1 MPSLSDEVNMVSQPS
16 PNDPSDYLHSL
27 MQAGQFATKQ
37 VEDALSA
44 AMGVTGA
51 PAKQAAIPSFADVAN
66 MQQQYWAPVFD
77 FWRGFFRDKPAS
89 GDAAAPTSRGDRRF
103 KDDAWNQSPYYDLLR
118 QYYLSNSKQLTEFV
132 DQAQLDDRSKLQ
144 LRFFARQFIDAM
156 SPSNFPA
163 TNPEVIRTA
172 IQSRAASLTTGM
184 QNLIEDIQKGRI
196 TRVDETAFEVGRNL
210 ATTPGT
216 VVFENELIQLIQYTP
231 QTAEV
236 EKTPLLIVPPCINK
250 YYLLDLGAG
259 NSFVEYAVAQG
270 HQVFLISWRSA
281 VAETQYLTWDDYLKL
296 GPLTAIDIVRDIAA
310 VDKIHALGFC
320 VGGTIMSCAAGV
332 LAARGE
338 DKLTTLT
345 LLTTMIDFADTGE
358 IGLLIDRPAVALREA
373 TIGSGGILPGKELA
387 FTFGTLRANDLIWRY
402 VVDSYMKG
410 APPETFDLLYWDS
423 DSVSLPG
430 PMYCWYTRNTYL
442 DNRIKDPGATTQ
454 CGLPIDLSKAKAPLY
469 ILASREDHIVP
480 WQSAYRS
487 KGLIGSN
494 PRFVLAASGHV
505 AGVINPPAKN
515 KRSYWTHDDLDCDA
529 ADWLERAEE
538 KPGSWW
544 PDWDAW
550 LKRHSSGRVAAPTRP
565 GNARYRAVEP
575 APGRYVKQ
583 KSN

>member
-1 MPSLSDEVNMVSQPS
+1 MGSPSSQS
-16 PNDPSDYLHSL
+16 GSSAYLESL
-27 MQAGQFATKQ
+27 MRAGQEATKQ
-37 VEDALSA
+37 FDDALTA
-44 AMGVTGA
+44 AMGVETKPGKSGEMSPLA
-51 PAKQAAIPSFADVAN
+51 VTAN
-66 MQQQYWAPVFD
+66 MQQQYWSPIFD
-77 FWRGFFRDKPAS
+77 FWRGFFNVKSATNTDSRVQ
-89 GDAAAPTSRGDRRF
+89 APRGDRRF
-103 KDDAWNQSPYYDLLR
+103 KDEVWSQSPYYDLLK
-118 QYYLSNSKQLTEFV
+118 QSYLLNSKQLTEFV
-132 DQAQLDDRSKLQ
+132 DEALIDDKSKLQ
-144 LRFFARQFIDAM
+144 LRFYARQFIDAM

-172 IQSRAASLTTGM
+172 IRTRSASLAAGM
-184 QNLIEDIQKGRI
+184 QNLIEDLQKGRI
-196 TRVDETAFEVGRNL
+196 TRVDEAAFEIGRNL
-210 ATTPGT
+210 AVTPGT

-281 VAETQYLTWDDYLKL
+281 VAETQYLTWDDYLNL
-296 GPLTAIDIVRDIAA
+296 GPLKAIDVVREIAD
-310 VDKIHALGFC
+310 VDQIHALGFC
-320 VGGTIMSCAAGV
+320 VGGTILSCAAGV
-332 LAARGE
+332 LAARRE
-338 DKLTTLT
+338 DKLTTMT
-345 LLTTMIDFADTGE
+345 LLTTMVDFADTGE
-358 IGLLIDRPAVALREA
+358 IGLLIDHAGVALREA

-410 APPETFDLLYWDS
+410 APADAFDLLYWDS

-442 DNRIKDPGATTQ
+442 ENRIKEPGATTQ
-454 CGLPIDLSKAKAPLY
+454 CGERVDLSKAKIPLY
-469 ILASREDHIVP
+469 LLASREDHIVP

-487 KGLIGSN
+487 KGLIGKD

-505 AGVINPPAKN
+505 AGVINPPARN
-515 KRSYWTHDDLDCDA
+515 KRSYWTHDDLNGDA
-529 ADWLERAEE
+529 ADWLEKAEE

-550 LKRHSSGRVAAPTRP
+550 MKRHSSGTVRAPSRP
-565 GNARYRAVEP
+565 GNARYQVIEP

>member
-1 MPSLSDEVNMVSQPS
+1 MGSPSLQGGPS
-16 PNDPSDYLHSL
+16 AYLESL
-27 MQAGQFATKQ
+27 MQVGQQATKQ
-37 VEDALSA
+37 FDDALAA
-44 AMGVTGA
+44 AMGVDGK
-51 PAKQAAIPSFADVAN
+51 PAENERMTPFAIAAN
-66 MQQQYWAPVFD
+66 LQQQYWSPVLD
-77 FWRGFFRDKPAS
+77 FWSGFLNEKPVQGEDS
-89 GDAAAPTSRGDRRF
+89 TVRAPRADRRF
-103 KDDAWNQSPYYDLLR
+103 KDEAWSHSPYYNLLK
-118 QYYLSNSKQLTEFV
+118 QSYLSNSKQLSEFV
-132 DQAQLDDRSKLQ
+132 DQAQVDDRSKLQ
-144 LRFFARQFIDAM
+144 LRFYARQFIDAM

-172 IQSRAASLTTGM
+172 IRTRSASLATGM
-184 QNLIEDIQKGRI
+184 QNFIEDIQKGRI
-196 TRVDETAFEVGRNL
+196 TRVDESAFEVGRNL
-210 ATTPGT
+210 AVTPGE
-216 VVFENELIQLIQYTP
+216 VVFQNELIQLIQYTP
-231 QTAEV
+231 QTTEV

-281 VAETQYLTWDDYLKL
+281 DAETQYLTWDDYLTL
-296 GPLTAIDIVRDIAA
+296 GPLKAIDVVREIAS

-320 VGGTIMSCAAGV
+320 VGGTILSCAAGV

-338 DKLTTLT
+338 DKLVTMT

-358 IGLLIDRPAVALREA
+358 IGLLIDQAAVAMREA

-410 APPETFDLLYWDS
+410 AAAETFDLLYWDS

-442 DNRIKDPGATTQ
+442 ENKIKEPGATTQ
-454 CGLPIDLSKAKAPLY
+454 CGMPIDLSKAKVPLY
-469 ILASREDHIVP
+469 VLASREDHIVP
-480 WQSAYRS
+480 WESAYRS
-487 KGLIGSN
+487 KGLIGKD

-505 AGVINPPAKN
+505 AGVINPPARK
-515 KRSYWTHDDLDCDA
+515 KRSYWTYDNLDRDA
-529 ADWLERAEE
+529 SDWLEKAEE

-550 LKRHSSGRVAAPTRP
+550 MKRHSSGTVPAPTQA
-565 GNARYRAVEP
+565 GNARYQVIEK